1 MTPEFVYNRLPNDVH
16 VSSPNF
22 VKFMQDYQR
31 YNLDSGVNFVLNN
44 YKDLLYQLAYNKSY
58 EERILKSF
66 GIDVDIVE
74 TSNIHGELLYKLM
87 TEFLETRGTRT
98 SFEILFKIMFNKN
111 VEIEY
116 IKDKLF
122 IPSSGTFQ
130 QAKLILITGTYPID
144 FNTSIRGLRSNNIVN
159 IEEFTP
165 YYINGS
171 RYYIIKC
178 NNIKEN
184 FINGEPLEVISNYGK
199 VTEVHVPL
207 LKFNINNGGSL
218 YKKGDV
224 IKINNGKNDYFII
237 NSVEKGIIS
246 SIDIVDGG
254 INYKIGEHIKT
265 INQSHFDARIKNV
278 DINGSVTEI
287 EIKNPGYVFTEI
299 PEIQIISEL
308 GSGLTIKLIS
318 DSIGKVKNIIPGKGS
333 FIYDLNDTYTVE
345 SEFGLNLELSYQK
358 VDGYIISEYIS
369 DNHYLGNSCLI
380 IDSNNKH
387 SFSYNIISDIPG
399 IKYKNAIDKYVNPT
413 GYIYNK
419 VYTKNNETEISNIG
433 AIGEIIRI

>member
-87 TEFLETRGTRT
+87 TEFLETRGTKT

-130 QAKLILITGTYPID
+130 RTKLILITGTYPID

-224 IKINNGKNDYFII
+224 IKINNGKNDHFII

-345 SEFGLNLELSYQK
+345 SEFGLDLELSYQK

>member
-87 TEFLETRGTRT
+87 TEFLETRGTKT

-130 QAKLILITGTYPID
+130 RTKLILITGTYPID

-224 IKINNGKNDYFII
+224 IKINNGKNDHFII

-254 INYKIGEHIKT
+254 INYKIGERIKT

-345 SEFGLNLELSYQK
+345 SEFGLDLELSYQK

>member
-87 TEFLETRGTRT
+87 TEFLETRGTKT

-130 QAKLILITGTYPID
+130 QTKLILITGTYPID

-333 FIYDLNDTYTVE
+333 FIYDLNDTYTIE

>member
-130 QAKLILITGTYPID
+130 QTKLILITGTYPID

-224 IKINNGKNDYFII
+224 IKINNGKNDHFII

-254 INYKIGEHIKT
+254 INYKIGERIKT

-345 SEFGLNLELSYQK
+345 SEFGLDLELSYQK

>member
-87 TEFLETRGTRT
+87 TEFLETRGTKT

-130 QAKLILITGTYPID
+130 QTKLILITGTYPID

-224 IKINNGKNDYFII
+224 IKINNGKNDHFII

-254 INYKIGEHIKT
+254 INYKIGERIKT

-345 SEFGLNLELSYQK
+345 SEFGLDLELSYQK

-419 VYTKNNETEISNIG
+419 VYTKNNEIEIPNIG

>member
-130 QAKLILITGTYPID
+130 RTKLILITGTYPID

-224 IKINNGKNDYFII
+224 IKINNGKNDHFII

-345 SEFGLNLELSYQK
+345 SELGLDLELSYQK

>member
-87 TEFLETRGTRT
+87 TEFLETRGTKT

-130 QAKLILITGTYPID
+130 QTKLILITGTYPID

-254 INYKIGEHIKT
+254 INYKIGERIKT

-345 SEFGLNLELSYQK
+345 SEFGLDLELSYQK

-419 VYTKNNETEISNIG
+419 VYTKNNEIEISNIG

>member
-130 QAKLILITGTYPID
+130 QTKLILITGTYPID

>member
-224 IKINNGKNDYFII
+224 IKINNGHNDYFIS
-237 NSVEKGIIS
+237 NAVEKGIIS

-254 INYKIGEHIKT
+254 INYKIGERIKT

>member
-130 QAKLILITGTYPID
+130 QTKLILITGTYPID

-237 NSVEKGIIS
+237 NAVEKGIIS

-345 SEFGLNLELSYQK
+345 SEFGLDLELSYQK

>member
-130 QAKLILITGTYPID
+130 RTKLILITGTYPID

-224 IKINNGKNDYFII
+224 IKINNGKNDHFII

-345 SEFGLNLELSYQK
+345 SEFGLDLELSYQK

>member
-87 TEFLETRGTRT
+87 TEFLETRGTKT
-98 SFEILFKIMFNKN
+98 SFEILFRIMFNKQ

-122 IPSSGTFQ
+122 IPSSGTYQ
-130 QAKLILITGTYPID
+130 QTKLILITGTYPID
-144 FNTSIRGLRSNNIVN
+144 FNTSIRGLRSDNTVN

-178 NNIKEN
+178 NNIKES

-207 LKFNINNGGSL
+207 LKFNIDNGGSL

-224 IKINNGKNDYFII
+224 IKINNGKRDYFII
-237 NSVEKGIIS
+237 NSVEKGTIS
-246 SIDIVDGG
+246 SIDIVNGG
-254 INYKIGEHIKT
+254 INYKIGDRIKT
-265 INQSHFDARIKNV
+265 IDQSHFDARIKNV
-278 DINGSVTEI
+278 NINGSVTEI

-299 PEIQIISEL
+299 PEIQIISK
-308 GSGLTIKLIS
+308 SGNGLRIKLIS
-318 DSIGKVKNIIPGKGS
+318 DSIGKVKSIIPGKGS

>member
-130 QAKLILITGTYPID
+130 RTKLILITGTYPID

-224 IKINNGKNDYFII
+224 IKINNGKNDHFII

-254 INYKIGEHIKT
+254 INYKIGERIKT

-345 SEFGLNLELSYQK
+345 SELGLDLELSYQK

>member
-254 INYKIGEHIKT
+254 INYKIGERIKT

>member
-87 TEFLETRGTRT
+87 TEFLETRGTKT

-130 QAKLILITGTYPID
+130 QTKLILITGTYPID

-224 IKINNGKNDYFII
+224 IKINNGKNDHFII

-254 INYKIGEHIKT
+254 INYKIGERIKT

-278 DINGSVTEI
+278 DINGSVTKI

-345 SEFGLNLELSYQK
+345 SEFGLDLELSYQK

-419 VYTKNNETEISNIG
+419 VYTKNNEIEIPNIG

>member
-130 QAKLILITGTYPID
+130 QTKLILITGTYPID

-237 NSVEKGIIS
+237 NAVEKGIIS

-254 INYKIGEHIKT
+254 INYKIGERIKT

>member
-87 TEFLETRGTRT
+87 TEFLETRGTKT

-130 QAKLILITGTYPID
+130 QTKLILITGTYPID

-159 IEEFTP
+159 IEECTP

-218 YKKGDV
+218 YK
-224 IKINNGKNDYFII
+224 
-237 NSVEKGIIS
+237 
-246 SIDIVDGG
+246 
-254 INYKIGEHIKT
+254 
-265 INQSHFDARIKNV
+265 
-278 DINGSVTEI
+278 
-287 EIKNPGYVFTEI
+287 
-299 PEIQIISEL
+299 
-308 GSGLTIKLIS
+308 
-318 DSIGKVKNIIPGKGS
+318 
-333 FIYDLNDTYTVE
+333 
-345 SEFGLNLELSYQK
+345 
-358 VDGYIISEYIS
+358 
-369 DNHYLGNSCLI
+369 
-380 IDSNNKH
+380 
-387 SFSYNIISDIPG
+387 
-399 IKYKNAIDKYVNPT
+399 
-413 GYIYNK
+413 
-419 VYTKNNETEISNIG
+419 
-433 AIGEIIRI
+433 

>member
-87 TEFLETRGTRT
+87 TEFLETRGTKT

-130 QAKLILITGTYPID
+130 QTKLILITGTYPID

-224 IKINNGKNDYFII
+224 IKINNGKNDHFII

-254 INYKIGEHIKT
+254 INYKIGERIKT

-345 SEFGLNLELSYQK
+345 NEFGLDLELSYQK
-358 VDGYIISEYIS
+358 VDGYII
-369 DNHYLGNSCLI
+369 
-380 IDSNNKH
+380 
-387 SFSYNIISDIPG
+387 
-399 IKYKNAIDKYVNPT
+399 
-413 GYIYNK
+413 
-419 VYTKNNETEISNIG
+419 
-433 AIGEIIRI
+433 

>member
-1 MTPEFVYNRLPNDVH
+1 M
-16 VSSPNF
+16 NF
-22 VKFMQDYQR
+22 C
-31 YNLDSGVNFVLNN
+31 
-44 YKDLLYQLAYNKSY
+44 
-58 EERILKSF
+58 
-66 GIDVDIVE
+66 
-74 TSNIHGELLYKLM
+74 
-87 TEFLETRGTRT
+87 
-98 SFEILFKIMFNKN
+98 
-111 VEIEY
+111 
-116 IKDKLF
+116 
-122 IPSSGTFQ
+122 
-130 QAKLILITGTYPID
+130 
-144 FNTSIRGLRSNNIVN
+144 
-159 IEEFTP
+159 
-165 YYINGS
+165 NGS

-178 NNIKEN
+178 NNIKES

-207 LKFNINNGGSL
+207 LKFNIDNGGSL

-224 IKINNGKNDYFII
+224 IKINNGKHDYFII
-237 NSVEKGIIS
+237 NSVEKGTIS

-254 INYKIGEHIKT
+254 INYKIGDRIKT
-265 INQSHFDARIKNV
+265 IDQSHFDARIKNV
-278 DINGSVTEI
+278 NINGSVTEI

-299 PEIQIISEL
+299 PEIQIISK
-308 GSGLTIKLIS
+308 SGNGLIIKLIS
-318 DSIGKVKNIIPGKGS
+318 DSIGKVKSIIPGKGS

-345 SEFGLNLELSYQK
+345 SEFGVNLELSYQK

>member
-87 TEFLETRGTRT
+87 TEFLETRGTKT

-130 QAKLILITGTYPID
+130 QTKLILITGTYPID

-224 IKINNGKNDYFII
+224 IKINNGKNDHFII

-254 INYKIGEHIKT
+254 INYKIGERIKT

-345 SEFGLNLELSYQK
+345 SEFGLDLELSYQK

-419 VYTKNNETEISNIG
+419 VYTKNNEIEISNIG

>member
-87 TEFLETRGTRT
+87 TEFLETRGTKT

-130 QAKLILITGTYPID
+130 QTKLILITGTYPID
-144 FNTSIRGLRSNNIVN
+144 FNTSIRGLRSGNIVN

-224 IKINNGKNDYFII
+224 IKINNGKNDHFII

-254 INYKIGEHIKT
+254 INYKIGERIKT

-318 DSIGKVKNIIPGKGS
+318 DSIGKAKNIIPGKGS

-345 SEFGLNLELSYQK
+345 SEFGLDLELSYQK

-419 VYTKNNETEISNIG
+419 VYTKNNEIEIPNIG

>member
-130 QAKLILITGTYPID
+130 QTKLILITGTYPID

-224 IKINNGKNDYFII
+224 IKINNGKNDHFII

-254 INYKIGEHIKT
+254 INYKIGERIKT

>member
-237 NSVEKGIIS
+237 NAVEKGIIS

-254 INYKIGEHIKT
+254 INYKIGERIKT

>member
-130 QAKLILITGTYPID
+130 RTKLILITGTYPID

-224 IKINNGKNDYFII
+224 IKINNGKNDHFII

-254 INYKIGEHIKT
+254 INYKIGERIKT

-345 SEFGLNLELSYQK
+345 SEFGLDLELSYQK

>member
-130 QAKLILITGTYPID
+130 QTKLILITGTYPID

-224 IKINNGKNDYFII
+224 IKINNGKNDHFII

-345 SEFGLNLELSYQK
+345 SEFGLDLELSYQK

>member
-87 TEFLETRGTRT
+87 TEFLETRGTKT

-130 QAKLILITGTYPID
+130 RTKLILITGTYPID

-224 IKINNGKNDYFII
+224 IKINNGKNDHFII

-345 SEFGLNLELSYQK
+345 SEFGLDLELSYQK

-419 VYTKNNETEISNIG
+419 VYTKNNEIEISNIG

>member
-87 TEFLETRGTRT
+87 TEFLETRGTKT

-130 QAKLILITGTYPID
+130 QTKLILITGTYPID

-224 IKINNGKNDYFII
+224 IKINNGKNDHFII

-254 INYKIGEHIKT
+254 INYKIGERIKT

-345 SEFGLNLELSYQK
+345 SEFGLDLELSYQK

>member
-130 QAKLILITGTYPID
+130 RTKLILITGTYPID

-237 NSVEKGIIS
+237 NAVEKGIIS

-254 INYKIGEHIKT
+254 INYKIGERIKT

-345 SEFGLNLELSYQK
+345 SELGLDLELSYQK

>member
-87 TEFLETRGTRT
+87 TEFLETRGTKT

-130 QAKLILITGTYPID
+130 QTKLILITGTYPID

-224 IKINNGKNDYFII
+224 IKINNGKNDHFII

-345 SEFGLNLELSYQK
+345 SEFGLDLELSYQK

>member
-237 NSVEKGIIS
+237 NAVEKGIIS

>member
-87 TEFLETRGTRT
+87 TEFLETRGTKT

-130 QAKLILITGTYPID
+130 QTKLILITGTYPID

-254 INYKIGEHIKT
+254 INYKIGERIKT

-345 SEFGLNLELSYQK
+345 SEFGLDLELSYQK

>member
-87 TEFLETRGTRT
+87 TEFLETRGTKT

-130 QAKLILITGTYPID
+130 QTKLILITGTYPID

-254 INYKIGEHIKT
+254 INYKIGERIKT

-299 PEIQIISEL
+299 PEIQIISE
-308 GSGLTIKLIS
+308 SGNGLIIKLIS
-318 DSIGKVKNIIPGKGS
+318 DSIGKVKSIIPGKGS

-358 VDGYIISEYIS
+358 IDGYIISEYIS